1 MFVGGV
7 MKLATFLLV
16 CILGATALSAAS
28 KAGAASS
35 KGVLTGT
42 STWIGSHGS
51 VMVLDVAGDGA
62 IHGYYVNNAPGKGCR
77 GIPYD
82 LSGQLT
88 DRAISFHVSWR
99 NGVADCLTETQWQG
113 RLQPSRNGGVEMVTE
128 WQRSSTLAPFKKPK
142 TAFEEGT
149 DMFTLQINPGVQ
161 FKLDY

>member
-1 MFVGGV
+1 
-7 MKLATFLLV
+7 
-16 CILGATALSAAS
+16 
-28 KAGAASS
+28 
-35 KGVLTGT
+35 
-42 STWIGSHGS
+42 
-51 VMVLDVAGDGA
+51 MVLDVADDGA

-113 RLQPSRNGGVEMVTE
+113 RLQTSRNGSVEMVTE
-128 WQRSSTLAPFKKPK
+128 WQRTSTLVPFKKPK

-149 DMFTLQINPGVQ
+149 DMFTLQINHGVQ
-161 FKLDY
+161 WNLDY